1 MLLFAVCLCFSRYA
15 AVTYNYVVEL
25 VRNLGL
31 GDYWWDLAPAVM
43 WAVTPVKN
51 DEKKNIIKCM
61 VVSHMK

>member
-1 MLLFAVCLCFSRYA
+1 MLLFVVCLVLQQVCNSNLY
-15 AVTYNYVVEL
+15 YVVEL

-31 GDYWWDLAPAVM
+31 GDYWWDLAPVVM